1 MKGLVEY
8 MARNGVAANLLMAL
22 LIVVGVAS
30 LLTIEQQV
38 FPEFSLDTI
47 QVEVLYP
54 GASPEE
60 VEDGIIQR
68 IEERVETVEG
78 VKEIR
83 GTAAEGVGFVIIE
96 LQLGADL
103 QQALDRVKAEVDR
116 ITTFPEDAEEPE
128 VRELTNRTRVV
139 QLAIF
144 GDASERALK
153 EIAER
158 AENELTA
165 KSGVTDVEV
174 SGVRD
179 YEISIEVSRDAL
191 RSYGLTLPEVAAAV
205 RRASLDLPGGTI
217 ETDRE
222 EVTIRTEGQN
232 YTKSD
237 YQDVVVRGTAAG
249 ATVRLGDLATI
260 EDGFAERSD
269 LITRFNGQPAAFVNV
284 FRAEGERVLDVVQAV
299 ETYVDEELKP
309 SLPNGVEATIWRNEA
324 ESLRSR
330 LSLLVKNGLMGL
342 VLVVIALTLFLNPRL
357 AFWTAAGI
365 GIAFIG
371 TFGVMRLWGV
381 TINQLSLFGFIL
393 AIGIV
398 VDDAIVV
405 GENVYAE
412 RERGAK
418 GLRASIRGTKRVV
431 VPVIFAVL
439 TTIAAFV
446 PLLFVPGTTGKIT
459 QPIPQV
465 VILVLLLSLVESLL
479 ILPHHLSKSKL
490 GKREKNVVLR
500 KLNDV
505 QAWIDGKLKRFVNGP
520 LDTFIDFCTRHYGI
534 AIAFGVA
541 ALILTVGL
549 LRAGYVRF
557 QFLPTIEGEYV
568 TASLEMPVGTTAE
581 RTEAVAA
588 LLRER
593 GQAVADSIAGT
604 QQDDAPAFAQ
614 NVYTSVG
621 LQPSSQGGP
630 GGSATQ
636 FVQPSV
642 AEVTFQLSDANQRE
656 IPASDFE
663 TAWRDAVGGVPT
675 AQALT
680 FSANLIQLGKPV
692 NVQLSAPSPEAL
704 EGAVDDLKRRLRQIG
719 GVFDVQDDR
728 GQGKREVELRLKPFA
743 RTLGLTLDDLA
754 RQVRAG
760 YFGAE
765 ALRVQRGQNEVRVY
779 VRLPEAERDAVAD
792 LDGYR
797 IRTPSGGAVPL
808 EQVADVSFGTGPATI
823 RREGGQ
829 RVVTVTADTDPNVAT
844 GQEVTSQLRSDVLP
858 DLQERYNELSFAF
871 GGEQEQQ
878 QDSLSA
884 ILRNFGLAL
893 FVIFALLAIPFRSYL
908 QPLVIMA
915 AIPFGFVGA
924 VVGHFLLGI
933 PIGLLSLFGIIGLSG
948 VVVNDSLVMID
959 FINDERMQGKPMREA
974 IVAGAKGRFR
984 PILLT
989 SLTTFLGVFPLII
1002 EQSVQAQFLVP
1013 MAVSL
1018 GFGIVFATPILMG
1031 LVPALQMA
1039 QFDGVRWFQTRLLGR
1054 PADEVEIVHASQRGE
1069 ADDDDDDNDD
1079 PQNGR
1084 TNGPPADRNA
1094 DPSADRE
1101 PETTADT
1108 A

>member
-1 MKGLVEY
+1 MKRLVAY
-8 MARNGVAANLLMAL
+8 MANNGVAANLLMAL
-22 LIVVGVAS
+22 LLVAGVSS

-47 QVEVLYP
+47 QIRVPYP
-54 GASPEE
+54 GASPQE
-60 VEDGIIQR
+60 VEEGIIQR

-83 GTAAEGVGFVIIE
+83 ATAAEGVGFVLVE

-128 VRELTNRTRVV
+128 VVEVTNRTRVV
-139 QLAIF
+139 QLALF

-153 EIAER
+153 EIANR

-174 SGVRD
+174 AGVRD
-179 YEISIEVSRDAL
+179 YEISIEISEDAL
-191 RSYGLTLPEVAAAV
+191 RTYGLSLPEVAAAV
-205 RRASLDLPGGTI
+205 RSASLDLPGGTL

-222 EVTIRTEGQN
+222 EITIRTEGQK
-232 YTKSD
+232 YTKPD
-237 YQDVVVRGTAAG
+237 YQDIVVRGTEAG
-249 ATVRLGDLATI
+249 AKIRLGQIANI
-260 EDGFAERSD
+260 EDEFADRSD
-269 LITRFNGQPAAFVNV
+269 LVTRFNGQNAAFVNV
-284 FRAEGERVLDVVQAV
+284 FRAEGERVLDVVAAV
-299 ETYVDEELKP
+299 EAYVDEELRP
-309 SLPNGVEATIWRNEA
+309 SLPAGVEATIWRNQA

-330 LSLLVKNGLMGL
+330 LSLLLKNGLIGL
-342 VLVVIALTLFLNPRL
+342 ALVIIALTLFLNPRL
-357 AFWTAAGI
+357 AFWVAAGI
-365 GIAFIG
+365 GISFIG
-371 TFGVMRLWGV
+371 AFAVMRLWGV

-412 RERGAK
+412 RERGEK
-418 GLRASIRGTKRVV
+418 GLRASVKGTKRVV

-439 TTIAAFV
+439 TTVAAFL

-465 VILVLLLSLVESLL
+465 VIVVLLLSLVESLL
-479 ILPHHLSKSKL
+479 ILPHHLSKAKL
-490 GKREKNVVLR
+490 GERETNVVLR

-505 QAWIDGKLKRFVNGP
+505 QAWIDERLQRFVHGP
-520 LDTFIDFCTRHYGI
+520 LETFIRFCTRHYGVTL
-534 AIAFGVA
+534 ATGLA
-541 ALILTVGL
+541 ALILTAGL

-581 RTEAVAA
+581 RTEAVTEV
-588 LLRER
+588 LRQR
-593 GQAVADSIAGT
+593 GLAVADSVQGT
-604 QQDDAPAFAQ
+604 LGDEAPEFAQ

-630 GGSATQ
+630 DGSAAQ
-636 FVQPSV
+636 FVQPNV
-642 AEVTFQLSDANQRE
+642 AEVTFQLSDADQRE
-656 IPASDFE
+656 VQASAFE
-663 TAWRDAVGGVPT
+663 EAWRSAVGGVPT
-675 AQALT
+675 ARSLT
-680 FSANLIQLGKPV
+680 FSANLIELGKPV
-692 NVQLSAPSPEAL
+692 NVQLSSPNPEDL
-704 EGAVDDLKRRLRQIG
+704 EGAVEALKSELRRFG
-719 GVFDVQDDR
+719 GVFDVEDDR
-728 GQGKREVELRLKPFA
+728 GQGRREIELRLKPFA
-743 RTLGLTLDDLA
+743 RTLGLTLSDLA
-754 RQVRAG
+754 RQVRAA

-765 ALRVQRGQNEVRVY
+765 ALRVQRGQEEVRVY
-779 VRLPEAERDAVAD
+779 VRLPEDERDAVTD
-792 LDGYR
+792 LDNYR
-797 IRTPSGGAVPL
+797 IRTAGGGAVPL
-808 EQVADVSFGTGPATI
+808 EQVADVSYGTGPATI

-829 RVVTVTADTDPNVAT
+829 RVVTVTADTEAGVTT
-844 GQEVTSQLRSDVLP
+844 GQEVTNRLRNEVLP
-858 DLQERYNELSFAF
+858 RLQERYNRLDYTF

-878 QDSLSA
+878 RESFAA
-884 ILRNFGLAL
+884 IVRNFGLAL

-915 AIPFGFVGA
+915 AIPFGIVGA
-924 VVGHFLLGI
+924 VLGHLLLGL
-933 PIGLLSLFGIIGLSG
+933 PIGLLSVFGIIGLSG

-959 FINDERMQGKPMREA
+959 FINGERLHGKPMYEA
-974 IVAGAKGRFR
+974 IVDGAKGRFR

-1002 EQSVQAQFLVP
+1002 EQSVQAQFLIP

-1018 GFGIVFATPILMG
+1018 GFGILFATPILMG

-1039 QFDGVRWFQTRLLGR
+1039 EVDGVRWFQTRILGT
-1054 PADEVEIVHASQRGE
+1054 PADEVEIVHTSQRGE
-1069 ADDDDDDNDD
+1069 PGEGDDADESDA
-1079 PQNGR
+1079 PGEAER
-1084 TNGPPADRNA
+1084 
-1094 DPSADRE
+1094 RE
-1101 PETTADT
+1101 PATA
-1108 A
+1108 